1 MHDICYQDF
10 TNDYR
15 KIYFKL
21 KVYLKSNLIDSTN
34 STKLYCNE
42 INDIELHCENQTETL
57 RSYEIVNINCKC
69 NLEVNEGR

>member
-1 MHDICYQDF
+1 MYDICYRDF

-21 KVYLKSNLIDSTN
+21 KVYLKSNLIDS

-57 RSYEIVNINCKC
+57 SSHEIVHINCKC